1 MGENQLAIIA
11 GGGSLSDVII
21 ETARKKGWNVTV
33 FAIGDLNI
41 AKNQDIS
48 LIEMNRLDIG
58 RIFQILKSQKIK
70 NICMVG
76 YIPRPNS
83 PKDYLNFR
91 YLNVQTLSIL
101 FQSMGILRGGD
112 ASLFKKINSLLE
124 KRGYKII
131 GASEIAPNLTLKG
144 GLYSSKSVSKVEF
157 ENIKKAKQCAEMT
170 GYLDIGQAVVV
181 KNGRVLAIEAA
192 EGTDVMLERAAC
204 LEAIRIKRGGVIL
217 KSAQINQDKRV
228 DMPTIGPNTIKN
240 VVRANL
246 SGIAITADNVI
257 VLDFQKV
264 IEMIEDNNLYFIVI

>member
-1 MGENQLAIIA
+1 
-11 GGGSLSDVII
+11 
-21 ETARKKGWNVTV
+21 
-33 FAIGDLNI
+33 
-41 AKNQDIS
+41 
-48 LIEMNRLDIG
+48 MNRLDIG

-101 FQSMGILRGGD
+101 FQSIGILRGGD

-192 EGTDVMLERAAC
+192 EGTDVMLERVAC
-204 LEAIRIKRGGVIL
+204 LGGISIKRGGVIL
-217 KSAQINQDKRV
+217 KSAQINQDERV

-240 VVRANL
+240 VVKANL

>member
-41 AKNQDIS
+41 TKNQDIS

-101 FQSMGILRGGD
+101 FQSIGILRGGD

-240 VVRANL
+240 VVKANL

>member
-41 AKNQDIS
+41 TKNQNIS

-101 FQSMGILRGGD
+101 FQSIGILRGGD

-240 VVRANL
+240 VVKANL

>member
-1 MGENQLAIIA
+1 MSENQLAIIA

-48 LIEMNRLDIG
+48 LIEMKRLDIG

-83 PKDYLNFR
+83 PIDYLNFR

-101 FQSMGILRGGD
+101 FQSIGILRGGD

-240 VVRANL
+240 VVKANL

>member
-240 VVRANL
+240 VVKANL

>member
-1 MGENQLAIIA
+1 MSENQLAIIA
-11 GGGSLSDVII
+11 GGGSLSDIII
-21 ETARKKGWNVTV
+21 ETAEKKGWNLTV

-41 AKNQDIS
+41 TKNQDIR

-58 RIFQILKSQKIK
+58 RIFQILKSQNIK

-101 FQSMGILRGGD
+101 FQSIGILRGGD

-192 EGTDVMLERAAC
+192 EGTDVMLERVAC
-204 LEAIRIKRGGVIL
+204 LGGISIKRGGVIL
-217 KSAQINQDKRV
+217 KSAQINQDERV

-240 VVRANL
+240 VVKANL
-246 SGIAITADNVI
+246 SGVAITADNVI

>member
-1 MGENQLAIIA
+1 M
-11 GGGSLSDVII
+11 
-21 ETARKKGWNVTV
+21 K
-33 FAIGDLNI
+33 
-41 AKNQDIS
+41 
-48 LIEMNRLDIG
+48 RLDIG

-101 FQSMGILRGGD
+101 FQSIGILRGGD

-240 VVRANL
+240 VVKANL

>member
-101 FQSMGILRGGD
+101 FQSIGILRCGD

-144 GLYSSKSVSKVEF
+144 GLYSSKSVSKVEI

-240 VVRANL
+240 VVKANL

>member
-1 MGENQLAIIA
+1 MSENQLAIIA
-11 GGGSLSDVII
+11 GGGSLSDIII
-21 ETARKKGWNVTV
+21 ETAEKKGWNLTV

-41 AKNQDIS
+41 TKNQDIR

-58 RIFQILKSQKIK
+58 RIFQILKSQNIK

-101 FQSMGILRGGD
+101 FQSIGILRGGD

-131 GASEIAPNLTLKG
+131 GASEIAPNLTLK

-204 LEAIRIKRGGVIL
+204 LGGIRIKRGGVIL
-217 KSAQINQDKRV
+217 KSAQINQDERV

-240 VVRANL
+240 VVKANL

>member
-41 AKNQDIS
+41 TKNQDIS

-101 FQSMGILRGGD
+101 FQSIGILRGGD

-192 EGTDVMLERAAC
+192 EGTDVMLERVAC
-204 LEAIRIKRGGVIL
+204 LEAISVKRGGVIL
-217 KSAQINQDKRV
+217 KSAQINQDNRV

-240 VVRANL
+240 VVKANL

>member
-1 MGENQLAIIA
+1 MSENQLAIIA
-11 GGGSLSDVII
+11 GGGSLSDIII
-21 ETARKKGWNVTV
+21 ETAEKKGWNLTV

-41 AKNQDIS
+41 TKNQDIR

-58 RIFQILKSQKIK
+58 RIFQILKSQNIK

-101 FQSMGILRGGD
+101 FQSIGILRGGD

-131 GASEIAPNLTLKG
+131 GASEIAPNLTLKR

-157 ENIKKAKQCAEMT
+157 ENIKKAKQCADMT

-192 EGTDVMLERAAC
+192 EGTDVMLERVAC
-204 LEAIRIKRGGVIL
+204 LGGISIKRGGVIL
-217 KSAQINQDKRV
+217 KSAQINQDERV

-240 VVRANL
+240 VVKANL

>member
-48 LIEMNRLDIG
+48 LIEMKRLDIG

-101 FQSMGILRGGD
+101 FQSIGILRGGD

-157 ENIKKAKQCAEMT
+157 ENIKKANQCAEMT

-240 VVRANL
+240 VVKANL

>member
-1 MGENQLAIIA
+1 MSENQLAIIA

-21 ETARKKGWNVTV
+21 ETAEKKGWNLTV

-41 AKNQDIS
+41 TKNQDIR

-58 RIFQILKSQKIK
+58 RIFQILKSQNIK

-101 FQSMGILRGGD
+101 FQSIGILRGGD

-192 EGTDVMLERAAC
+192 EGTDVMLERVAC
-204 LEAIRIKRGGVIL
+204 LGGISIKRGGVIL
-217 KSAQINQDKRV
+217 KSAQINQDERV

-240 VVRANL
+240 VVKANL

>member
-1 MGENQLAIIA
+1 MSENQLAIIA

-101 FQSMGILRGGD
+101 FQSIGILRGGD

-204 LEAIRIKRGGVIL
+204 LEAIRIRRGGVIL

-240 VVRANL
+240 VVKANL

>member
-1 MGENQLAIIA
+1 MSENQLAIIA
-11 GGGSLSDVII
+11 GGGSLSDIII
-21 ETARKKGWNVTV
+21 ETAEKKGWNLTV

-41 AKNQDIS
+41 TKNQDIR

-58 RIFQILKSQKIK
+58 RIFQILKSQNIK

-101 FQSMGILRGGD
+101 FQSIGILRGGD
-112 ASLFKKINSLLE
+112 ASLFKKLNSLLE

-131 GASEIAPNLTLKG
+131 GASEIAPNLTLKE

-192 EGTDVMLERAAC
+192 EGTDVMLERVAC
-204 LEAIRIKRGGVIL
+204 LGGISIKRGGVIL
-217 KSAQINQDKRV
+217 KSAQINQDERV

-240 VVRANL
+240 VVKANL

>member
-101 FQSMGILRGGD
+101 FQSIGILRGGD

-157 ENIKKAKQCAEMT
+157 ENIKKAKQCADMT

-240 VVRANL
+240 VVKANL

>member
-48 LIEMNRLDIG
+48 LVQMKRLDIG

-101 FQSMGILRGGD
+101 FQSIGILRGGD

-240 VVRANL
+240 VVKANL

>member
-101 FQSMGILRGGD
+101 FQSIGILRGGD

-204 LEAIRIKRGGVIL
+204 LEAISIKRGGVIL

-240 VVRANL
+240 VVKANL

>member
-1 MGENQLAIIA
+1 MSENQLAIIA

-41 AKNQDIS
+41 TKNQNIS

-83 PKDYLNFR
+83 LKDYLNFR
-91 YLNVQTLSIL
+91 YLNVQTLSVL
-101 FQSMGILRGGD
+101 FKSIGILRGGD

-131 GASEIAPNLTLKG
+131 GASEIAPNLTLKR

-157 ENIKKAKQCAEMT
+157 ENIKKAKQCAEMA

-192 EGTDVMLERAAC
+192 EGTDLMLERVTC
-204 LEAIRIKRGGVIL
+204 LGGISIKRGGVIL
-217 KSAQINQDKRV
+217 KSAQINQDERV

-240 VVRANL
+240 IVKANL

>member
-1 MGENQLAIIA
+1 MSENQLAIIA
-11 GGGSLSDVII
+11 GGGSLSDIII
-21 ETARKKGWNVTV
+21 ETAEKKGWNLTV

-41 AKNQDIS
+41 TKNQDIR

-58 RIFQILKSQKIK
+58 RIFQILKSQNIK

-101 FQSMGILRGGD
+101 FQSIGILRGGD

-124 KRGYKII
+124 RGIQNYWCIRNCTKSNTKR
-131 GASEIAPNLTLKG
+131 

-192 EGTDVMLERAAC
+192 EGTDVMLERVAC
-204 LEAIRIKRGGVIL
+204 LGGISIKRGGVIL
-217 KSAQINQDKRV
+217 KSAQINQDERV

-240 VVRANL
+240 VVKANL

>member
-1 MGENQLAIIA
+1 MSENQLAIIA
-11 GGGSLSDVII
+11 GGGSLSDIII
-21 ETARKKGWNVTV
+21 ETAEKKGWNLTV

-41 AKNQDIS
+41 TKNQDIR

-58 RIFQILKSQKIK
+58 RIFQILKSQNIK

-101 FQSMGILRGGD
+101 FQSIGILRGGD

-124 KRGYKII
+124 RRGYKII

-181 KNGRVLAIEAA
+181 KDGRVLAIEAA
-192 EGTDVMLERAAC
+192 EGTDVMLERVAC
-204 LEAIRIKRGGVIL
+204 LGGIGSKGGGVIL
-217 KSAQINQDKRV
+217 KSAQINQDERV

-240 VVRANL
+240 IVKANL

>member
-1 MGENQLAIIA
+1 MSENQLAIIA
-11 GGGSLSDVII
+11 GGGSLSDIII
-21 ETARKKGWNVTV
+21 ETAEKKGWNLTV

-41 AKNQDIS
+41 TKNQDIR

-58 RIFQILKSQKIK
+58 RIFQILKSQNIK

-101 FQSMGILRGGD
+101 FQSIGILRGGD

-144 GLYSSKSVSKVEF
+144 GLYSSKIVSKVEF

-192 EGTDVMLERAAC
+192 EGTDVMLERVAC
-204 LEAIRIKRGGVIL
+204 LGGISIKRGGVIL
-217 KSAQINQDKRV
+217 KSAQINQDERV

-240 VVRANL
+240 VVKANL

>member
-1 MGENQLAIIA
+1 MSENQLAIIA
-11 GGGSLSDVII
+11 GGGSLSDIII
-21 ETARKKGWNVTV
+21 ETAEKKGWNLTV

-41 AKNQDIS
+41 TKNQDIR

-58 RIFQILKSQKIK
+58 RIFQILKSQNIK

-101 FQSMGILRGGD
+101 FQSIGILRGGD

-131 GASEIAPNLTLKG
+131 GASEIAPNLTLKR

-192 EGTDVMLERAAC
+192 EGTDVMLERVAC
-204 LEAIRIKRGGVIL
+204 LGGISIKRGGVIL
-217 KSAQINQDKRV
+217 KSAQINQDERV

-240 VVRANL
+240 VVKANL

>member
-1 MGENQLAIIA
+1 MSENQLAIIA
-11 GGGSLSDVII
+11 GGGSLSDIII
-21 ETARKKGWNVTV
+21 ETAEKKGWNLTV

-41 AKNQDIS
+41 TKNQDIR

-58 RIFQILKSQKIK
+58 RIFQVLKSQNIK

-101 FQSMGILRGGD
+101 FQSIGILRGGD

-192 EGTDVMLERAAC
+192 EGTDVMLERVAC
-204 LEAIRIKRGGVIL
+204 LGGISIKRGGVIL
-217 KSAQINQDKRV
+217 KSAQINQDERV

-240 VVRANL
+240 VVKANL

>member
-101 FQSMGILRGGD
+101 FQSIGILRGGD

-240 VVRANL
+240 VVKANL

>member
-101 FQSMGILRGGD
+101 FQSIGILRGGD

-144 GLYSSKSVSKVEF
+144 GLYSSKSVSKVEI

-240 VVRANL
+240 VVKANL

>member
-33 FAIGDLNI
+33 FAVGDLNI
-41 AKNQDIS
+41 TKNQDIS

-83 PKDYLNFR
+83 LKDYLNFR

-101 FQSMGILRGGD
+101 FQSIGILRGGD

-217 KSAQINQDKRV
+217 KSAQINQDNRV

-240 VVRANL
+240 VVKANL